1 MLDSDKSKLKN
12 SIKKMGAG
20 IGVQGHQFSL
30 SWSRI
35 APTGDVDDV
44 INEKAV
50 TYYNKMID
58 LVQERGISPIVTLHH
73 YDLPQALQDKGGIYD
88 VTKISKKIR

>member
-1 MLDSDKSKLKN
+1 MA
-12 SIKKMGAG
+12 AG
-20 IGVQGHQFSL
+20 IGVQGHQLSL

-44 INEKAV
+44 INDKAV

-58 LVQERGISPIVTLHH
+58 LLRERGISPIVTLHH
-73 YDLPQALQDKGGIYD
+73 YDLPQALQDKGGL
-88 VTKISKKIR
+88 TKILKKH